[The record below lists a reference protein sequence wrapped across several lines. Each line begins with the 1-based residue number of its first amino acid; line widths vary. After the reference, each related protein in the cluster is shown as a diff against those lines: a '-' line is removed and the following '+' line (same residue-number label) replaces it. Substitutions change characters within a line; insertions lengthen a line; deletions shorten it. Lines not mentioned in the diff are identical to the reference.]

1 MTSRSL
7 DPSDR
12 KADTL
17 TTAAMALQVL
27 AENGRAG
34 RAVRLQ
40 SGRGRHREDGLS
52 IRAPDSRGAE
62 NAHDMYT
69 DRGESD
75 RANTSET
82 RSTSKATLTY
92 SKGQSRN
99 SLRMALIGNRTTD
112 DGLAALP

>member
-75 RANTSET
+75 RAIYYIV
-82 RSTSKATLTY
+82 Y
-92 SKGQSRN
+92 SFN
-99 SLRMALIGNRTTD
+99 FYDIAHT
-112 DGLAALP
+112 